1 MKHIGTKLLLFI
13 TVTFILFSSFF
24 LYRTYQ
30 AARSYVYK
38 IVQQQTDLALQ
49 FDLSIRQYVK
59 EKIRPVMHDLLGKDK
74 FIPETMSTS
83 FVARSIFADVHRK
96 FPDIILK
103 FASDNPL
110 NPINKAGPE
119 EMRIIR
125 YLNRHPDQ
133 KTWQGNIE
141 INGRLYFA
149 KFNASRIQKECLQC
163 HGKPGDAPAA
173 LLKRYGTKSGFFKS
187 VGKVAGLD
195 TIAVPISRIQAQLLN
210 TAKYNLIIMGIA
222 LLLFMASIFIIVQKL
237 VSNRLKDIQAH
248 FAAAAAAGDYSHLNI
263 LNVHGED
270 EISMLAKS
278 YNVLAEKLRQY
289 HDSLYAEKERLNVT
303 LRSIGDGVI
312 TTDLDG
318 KIILINRIAEKLT
331 GWNMREAVGRPLAA
345 IFNIINEKTGKQC
358 DCPVSRVL
366 RSGGIVDLA
375 NHTALIAKDGVQY
388 SIEDSAAPI
397 FDKESRII
405 GTVLVF
411 RDMTEKKKTRRELLK
426 IKKLESVGIL
436 AGGIAHDFNN
446 ILTSILGNIELAGI
460 AVEPTAK
467 AYPLLQAA
475 KKASLRAK
483 DLTQQLL
490 TFSKGGAPVKK
501 TTAIDNVII
510 ESANFV
516 LHGSS
521 VSCRFRIPDDLWL
534 ADIDAGQISQMI
546 QNLVINAMH
555 AMPGGGNITISCL
568 NIADI
573 KAEIYIGL
581 PETNYIKI
589 MVQDNGCGISKK
601 YIEKIF
607 DPYFTTKQEGSGL
620 GLSITHSIIAKHGG
634 HIDVQSV
641 MENGTIFSIYLP
653 AAKNKIG
660 LNISEKK
667 EEREITK
674 ARIIVMDDDKL
685 VQKVAAGMLASIGHE
700 VLLANNG
707 EEAVAIL
714 TERGRNGQHV
724 DAIIMDLTI
733 PGAMGGKEA
742 IKEVLK
748 IAPDIKVVVAS
759 GYSNDPVMADYRQ
772 YGFKAALAKPFTLV
786 ELREVLADILEDR
799 TH

>member
-13 TVTFILFSSFF
+13 TATFLLFSSFF

-30 AARSYVYK
+30 TARSYVDK
-38 IVQQQTDLALQ
+38 VVQQQTDLALQ
-49 FDLSIRQYVK
+49 FDLSIRQYVQ
-59 EKIRPVMHDLLGKDK
+59 EKIRPVMRDLLGKDK

-110 NPINKAGPE
+110 NPVNKAGPE
-119 EMRIIR
+119 ETRIIR
-125 YLNRHPDQ
+125 YLNRHPGQ

-141 INGRLYFA
+141 INGKLYFA
-149 KFNASRIQKECLQC
+149 KFNASRIKKECLRC

-173 LLKRYGTKSGFFKS
+173 LRKRYGSKSGFFKS

-195 TIAVPISRIQAQLLN
+195 TIAVPISSIQAQLAH
-210 TAKYNLIIMGIA
+210 TAKDNLIVMGIT

-237 VSNRLKDIQAH
+237 ISNRLKDIQAH
-248 FAAAAAAGDYSHLNI
+248 FAAAAAAGDYAHLDILNI
-263 LNVHGED
+263 QGAD
-270 EISMLAKS
+270 EISMLVKS
-278 YNVLAEKLRQY
+278 YNVLAEKLRKY

-318 KIILINRIAEKLT
+318 NIVLMNKIAEQLT
-331 GWNMREAVGRPLAA
+331 GWHMREAAGRPLPD
-345 IFNIINEKTGKQC
+345 IFNIINEKTGEQC
-358 DCPVSRVL
+358 DCPVVRVL

-375 NHTALIAKDGVQY
+375 NHTVLIAKDGVQY

-397 FDKESRII
+397 FDKESHII

-411 RDMTEKKKTRRELLK
+411 RDMTEKKKTRRELQK
-426 IKKLESVGIL
+426 IKKLESIGIL

-446 ILTSILGNIELAGI
+446 ILTAILGNIELAGI
-460 AVEPTAK
+460 AIEPTAK

-475 KKASLRAK
+475 KNASLRAK

-490 TFSKGGAPVKK
+490 TFAKGGAPVKK

-534 ADIDAGQISQMI
+534 TDIDTGQISQVI
-546 QNLVINAMH
+546 QNLVINAIH
-555 AMPGGGNITISCL
+555 AMPDGGSIIISCS
-568 NIADI
+568 NIEDI
-573 KAEIYIGL
+573 KADTIGL

-589 MVQDNGCGISKK
+589 TVRDTGCGISKK

-607 DPYFTTKQEGSGL
+607 YPYFTTKQEGSGL
-620 GLSITHSIIAKHGG
+620 GLAITHSIIAKHGG
-634 HIDVQSV
+634 HIEVQSV
-641 MENGTIFSIYLP
+641 LEKGTTFNIYLP
-653 AAKNKIG
+653 ASTNKI
-660 LNISEKK
+660 LKNTSEKK
-667 EEREITK
+667 AARETAK

-685 VQKVAAGMLASIGHE
+685 VQNVAAAMLTSIGHE
-700 VLLANNG
+700 ALLADNG

-714 TERGRNGQHV
+714 AERCRNDQHV

-742 IKEVLK
+742 IKEALK
-748 IAPDIKVVVAS
+748 IAPDIKAIVAS
-759 GYSNDPVMADYRQ
+759 GYSNDPIMADYRQ
-772 YGFKAALAKPFTLV
+772 YGFKAALAKPFTIA
-786 ELREVLADILEDR
+786 ELKEVLADILADR
-799 TH
+799 RL